1 MFSIDVIAAGRMRD
15 QALLALWGD
24 YVKRLQWP
32 LTLHE
37 IDTAK
42 PADIERRMLEKL
54 LPGARIFVLD
64 ERGKSLRSADFAAKI
79 RGCADEGVRHVQFVI
94 GAADGLGADIRARA
108 DFLLSFGAQTWPH
121 MLARVML
128 AEQLYR
134 ARQILAGHP
143 YHRE

>member
-1 MFSIDVIAAGRMRD
+1 MLFIDVIAAGRLRD
-15 QALLALWGD
+15 PALLSLWQD
-24 YVKRLQWP
+24 YTKRLQWP

-37 IDTAK
+37 IESKKPGGEAEKILARLRPDAK
-42 PADIERRMLEKL
+42 TVI
-54 LPGARIFVLD
+54 LD
-64 ERGKSLRSADFAAKI
+64 ERGKSLRSNDFATLLQSWATDGTPRI
-79 RGCADEGVRHVQFVI
+79 QFVI
-94 GAADGLGADIRARA
+94 GGADGTGDDIRKKA

-134 ARQILAGHP
+134 ARQILSGHP